1 MKYSCDKQAKACD
14 ETAVQDTA
22 KGLQVA
28 RASRLNRFDNDSR
41 FNANDRNVDNS
52 NNFVRGIAQKDAE
65 TLIMTKPRCLW
76 QELCSYGNLFL
87 AYKKARKHKTLRHY
101 VIEFEEDLKE
111 NLLLLQSE
119 LLLHCYKPKPLV
131 NFIVR
136 DPKTRK
142 ISKSDFRD
150 RVVHHALCNIIEP
163 IFEKTFIYD
172 SYANRKDKGTLKAL
186 QRFDYFKRKVSR
198 NNTLKRYILKADIKK
213 YFENIDHKI
222 LMGAIKKRIKDQRIL
237 WLIKQI
243 LANHI
248 LPKEGKKGMPLGNL
262 TSQFFANVYLNEL
275 DYFVKH
281 KLKVNYYIRYVDDF
295 VILGNNKWNLE
306 ACKSEINNFLK
317 ASLKIELHP
326 DKSKISLVMQGTTF
340 LGFKIFYYHKLLKKS
355 NIRKFRINLS
365 QLCAK
370 YYSKLVSYDAI
381 YDFIEGWLSYSRW
394 ASTFI
399 MRKNILS
406 IFRGQFTNEISTK
419 EYNIQIRKY
428 CPA

>member
-186 QRFDYFKRKVSR
+186 QRFDYFKRKVSK
-198 NNTLKRYILKADIKK
+198 NNTISCYVLKADIKK
-213 YFENIDHKI
+213 YFENIDQQI
-222 LMGAIKKRIKDQRIL
+222 LIEIIKKRIKDKNIL
-237 WLIKQI
+237 WLIKLI
-243 LANHI
+243 LTNHNT
-248 LPKEGKKGMPLGNL
+248 KEEQKGMPLGNL

-275 DYFVKH
+275 DYFIKH
-281 KLKVNYYIRYVDDF
+281 TLKVKSYIRYVDDF
-295 VILGNNKWNLE
+295 VILHNDKEKLVE
-306 ACKSEINNFLK
+306 YKKQIDEFLGK
-317 ASLKIELHP
+317 NLKIELHP
-326 DKSKISLVMQGTTF
+326 KKSRIINIGKGTGY
-340 LGFKIFYYHKLLKKS
+340 LGFRVFYHYNLLKKS
-355 NIRKFRINLS
+355 NIKKMKRTLEKFHVLYS
-365 QLCAK
+365 QGGGHYDKIYESFQGWFAYAEHAKTYKLRMRLCK
-370 YYSKLVSYDAI
+370 S
-381 YDFIEGWLSYSRW
+381 IEDY
-394 ASTFI
+394 FP
-399 MRKNILS
+399 
-406 IFRGQFTNEISTK
+406 NEISSMEIDRWLK
-419 EYNIQIRKY
+419 NII
-428 CPA
+428 

>member
-186 QRFDYFKRKVSR
+186 QRFDYFKRKVSK
-198 NNTLKRYILKADIKK
+198 NNTISCYVLKADIKK
-213 YFENIDHKI
+213 YFENIDQQI
-222 LMGAIKKRIKDQRIL
+222 LIEIIKKRIKDKNIL
-237 WLIKQI
+237 WLIKLI
-243 LANHI
+243 LTNHNT
-248 LPKEGKKGMPLGNL
+248 KEEQKGMPLGNL

-275 DYFVKH
+275 DYFIKH
-281 KLKVNYYIRYVDDF
+281 TLKVKSYIRYVDDF
-295 VILGNNKWNLE
+295 VILHNDKEKLVE
-306 ACKSEINNFLK
+306 YKKQIDEFLGK
-317 ASLKIELHP
+317 NPKIELHP
-326 DKSKISLVMQGTTF
+326 KKSRIINIGKGTGY
-340 LGFKIFYYHKLLKKS
+340 LGFRVFYHYNLLKKS
-355 NIRKFRINLS
+355 NIKKMKRTLEKFHVLYSQGGGALRQNLREFS
-365 QLCAK
+365 RLVCLCRA
-370 YYSKLVSYDAI
+370 
-381 YDFIEGWLSYSRW
+381 
-394 ASTFI
+394 
-399 MRKNILS
+399 
-406 IFRGQFTNEISTK
+406 
-419 EYNIQIRKY
+419 
-428 CPA
+428 C